1 MIAEIIIMIMLYM
14 HDSRMYCRRHAF
26 LRAANLLCLRN
37 VHLVHHLLLLD
48 EHLLERV
55 EVGLQVLQLHVI
67 GRRGRDSGGH
77 LNKISKLP

>member
-1 MIAEIIIMIMLYM
+1 MIRVCTVDGMP
-14 HDSRMYCRRHAF
+14 F

-77 LNKISKLP
+77 LNKISKLPYSSHLR